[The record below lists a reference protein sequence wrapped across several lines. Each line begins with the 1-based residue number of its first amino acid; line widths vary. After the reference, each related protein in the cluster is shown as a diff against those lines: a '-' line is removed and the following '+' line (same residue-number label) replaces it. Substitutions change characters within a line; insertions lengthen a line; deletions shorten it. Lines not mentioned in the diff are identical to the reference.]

1 MLATFYR
8 KLKDRRTEL
17 EESVFLHPPADW
29 VEYQKRLGS
38 WTEVDNLI
46 AELKPIIEGKEDE

>member
-8 KLKDRRTEL
+8 KLIARRAEL

-29 VEYQKRLGS
+29 IEYQKRLGA
-38 WTEVDNLI
+38 WTEIDSCI
-46 AELKPIIEGKEDE
+46 AELKPIIEGKEDD